1 MAVMRVAI
9 VTPQERL
16 YDGEANEVYARS
28 VEGEIG
34 ILPGHQPAL
43 LQLADAPV
51 RVKGAVGEHG
61 ELVVAEL
68 QEAAVNLE
76 GVLTGG
82 ALDAHRRV
90 GELQQRRL
98 VAGQDADLTFDAA
111 GVDLVGLAVVQ
122 PLLRRHDRHAH
133 DRHQDSRRR
142 LAFAMT
148 SSTPPTM

>member
-51 RVKGAVGEHG
+51 RVK
-61 ELVVAEL
+61 
-68 QEAAVNLE
+68 
-76 GVLTGG
+76 
-82 ALDAHRRV
+82 
-90 GELQQRRL
+90 
-98 VAGQDADLTFDAA
+98 DAA
-111 GVDLVGLAVVQ
+111 GEHSFAIHGGFLEFRDNNLTVLA
-122 PLLRRHDRHAH
+122 DRA
-133 DRHQDSRRR
+133 D
-142 LAFAMT
+142 
-148 SSTPPTM
+148 